1 MKTIF
6 NKTQDMIQMEINQ
19 VLKDYQHHPSQQL
32 FFNSDRCQDLEDYVL
47 DHLNS
52 VHSSIDS
59 EMNSRRGNDRCTFPQ
74 TTRFPMPIKL
84 TIEALIHRGIQV
96 ILNRNSAIHEI
107 T

>member
-19 VLKDYQHHPSQQL
+19 ILKDYQHHPSQKL
-32 FFNSDRCQDLEDYVL
+32 FFNSDRRQDLEDYVL

-52 VHSSIDS
+52 VQSSIGADITS
-59 EMNSRRGNDRCTFPQ
+59 LRGNDRCTFPQ
-74 TTRFPMPIKL
+74 TIRFPLPIKL
-84 TIEALIHRGIQV
+84 TIESLIHRGIQV
-96 ILNRNSAIHEI
+96 ILNRNSAMHEI